1 MRTGEGNA
9 TPEEGVQRYLSFPVS
24 GKEKK
29 EIQRERREAGQSK
42 TADDGRLLCGN

>member
-9 TPEEGVQRYLSFPVS
+9 TPEEGVQRYLSFSVS

-29 EIQRERREAGQSK
+29 EIQRRKRERVMSGTGTSE
-42 TADDGRLLCGN
+42 TAD